1 MRYVAAVVGFVALVL
16 FVGALIASSQATMSP
31 AEYARESYE
40 IARLERET
48 ARAELLSPIDTL
60 LAVAWRVVPLV
71 AVGLAMTYLAALG
84 AAHAVR
90 RAVERVPDGRG
101 LLPVPVDMLP
111 VVAPVA
117 LGSFHAARQLEASR
131 SLAVPHTITYAPHV
145 NRAEQAQRSAV
156 DVVDT
161 LPLPVPSFAELL
173 RSGRLGRDNPLCL
186 GFDDAGVSVDG
197 SWLDLYS
204 CGVGGLA
211 GSGKTW
217 TAVFL
222 ASQAALFGTRFVICD
237 PHAGDVN
244 SLAQRLAPLA
254 SAYVCG
260 VASAPGDMRASV
272 KLVFGELAR
281 RKLSGRGEPWLF
293 VADEY
298 SALQRGELAGE
309 LAELVESLGQE
320 GRKLGLYALL
330 CGQVWSAARSGGTET
345 RDSLASAYI
354 HRLRSSQARMLSGLT
369 ASELPADVLQLP
381 AGRAYLLDTAGT
393 LRRVTVPMMGPH
405 DVAQVANLLAG
416 GTLFSVPAGVA
427 SASAPAVRP
436 FGFSVVPRDVAS
448 AASLPSVQDA
458 ENWTPQQAQI
468 LALLQDGKTVGEVA
482 QVLAGGVKGGRA
494 YTEAARLVAVVVARL
509 AKGVRS

>member
-1 MRYVAAVVGFVALVL
+1 MRYVAAFVGFAALVL
-16 FVGALIASSQATMSP
+16 VVGSLIASSVASP
-31 AEYARESYE
+31 SPLDYTRQDAE
-40 IARLERET
+40 IARLERDT
-48 ARAELLSPIDTL
+48 ARAEFLNPLDTL
-60 LAVAWRVVPLV
+60 LAVGWRVVPLV
-71 AVGLAMTYLAALG
+71 AVGLGLAYLAALG

-111 VVAPVA
+111 MVAPVA

-145 NRAEQAQRSAV
+145 NRAEEAQRGAV
-156 DVVDT
+156 DAVDST
-161 LPLPVPSFAELL
+161 PLAVPSFAELL
-173 RSGRLGRDNPLCL
+173 QLGKVGRNNPLCL

-222 ASQAALFGTRFVICD
+222 ASQAALFGTRFVVLD
-237 PHAGDVN
+237 PHAGDEN

-254 SAYVCG
+254 GAYVCG
-260 VASAPGDMRASV
+260 VASAPADMRASV
-272 KLVFGELAR
+272 KLVAGELAR
-281 RKLSGRGEPWLF
+281 RKVNGRGEPWLF

-309 LAELVESLGQE
+309 LAELVEGLGQE
-320 GRKLGLYALL
+320 GRKLGLYGLL

-354 HRLRSSQARMLSGLT
+354 HRLRPSQARMLSGLT

-381 AGRAYLLDTAGT
+381 AGCAYLLDTAGN
-393 LRRVTVPMMGPH
+393 LRRVTVPVMSPG
-405 DVAQVANLLAG
+405 DVVQVANLLAG
-416 GTLFSVPAGVA
+416 GTVGATSKPTTTGRRSMGFRAAREVA
-427 SASAPAVRP
+427 RE
-436 FGFSVVPRDVAS
+436 VVVGE
-448 AASLPSVQDA
+448 SLPDRQDA
-458 ENWTPQQAQI
+458 ANWTPEEARI
-468 LALLQDGKTVGEVA
+468 LALLQAGKTPGEVA
-482 QVLAGGVKGGRA
+482 QELAGGVKGGRA
-494 YTEAARLVAVVVARL
+494 YTEAARAVAVVVARL